1 MNLSVQNIRFSAS
14 KLNAW
19 ILIAI
24 FLSVSIFSSI
34 VYLHYR
40 QRDEMYRISSL
51 LRNIRQERIDIAKGY
66 LFFKLSDSP
75 ESPFRYEQGL
85 AYINQSEFAFEQ
97 KFNLIIKN
105 NYKPYFKSS
114 DLTILNEYKN
124 NLNLFR
130 QLAVQRQIDRKAKI
144 SLRLIYY
151 DLEKQAQLID
161 SLLESNINTIS
172 QRYNSIFLLILV
184 GSACFMAFI
193 CSIIIYMVHI
203 KRKTDK
209 ALNYSET
216 MYRNLFTNMLNG
228 MVYHQVIMEKG
239 KPVDLKFI
247 SVNKSFEQLTG
258 LKDVEGKRMSE
269 VVPNIWN
276 TDRKLL
282 DIFSK
287 VALTGVSETCEIYI
301 NALHSWLYF
310 SIYSFKQGYVN
321 LIFDV
326 ITDRKEAEIKL
337 KQKNEEIEA
346 QNEEYRQI
354 NEELLFAKEK
364 AEESDKL
371 KTAFLCNMSHEIR
384 TPMNA
389 IVGFSDF
396 LTDPDTPIDKK
407 ETFATIIKERSFDL
421 LGIIEDILDVSKI
434 EVGQLKIA
442 VAPTTVSEIV
452 NPLFL
457 FYKERLQTLK
467 DKTQVELIQNIPEI
481 VLQKQLLTDGQRVKQ
496 ILSNFLDNALK
507 FTSAGKIEFGC
518 KEDKEQNLIFYVSD
532 SGIGIPEDKQQI
544 IFNRF
549 RQAEEFQTSRKFGGS
564 GLGLS
569 ICKGLA
575 NLLNGKIWLESK
587 VGEGSIFYF
596 LLPYDQIILPK
607 INKTNDNADVYN
619 SAYKGTVLIVE
630 DDLFNCYYLEELFKQ
645 MGIQTITANSGS
657 EALDIFRKNKNL
669 DLIMMDIRL
678 PDMNGMEATRIIKRE
693 SPSITIIAQTAYA
706 ASADRTECLEAGCDD
721 FISKPLSRN
730 RLSEIVS
737 KYLKPKASEV

>member
-1 MNLSVQNIRFSAS
+1 MNHSAHNIRFSAS
-14 KLNAW
+14 KLNIW
-19 ILIAI
+19 IFIAV
-24 FLSVSIFSSI
+24 FLSVSVFSSI

-40 QRDEMYRISSL
+40 QRDEIQRISLL
-51 LRNIRQERIDIAKGY
+51 LRNLRQERIDLAKGY

-75 ESPFRYEQGL
+75 GSPFRFEEGL
-85 AYINQSEFAFEQ
+85 AYIKQSEFAFEQ
-97 KFNLIIKN
+97 NFNLILKN
-105 NYKPYFKSS
+105 NYKSYFSAS
-114 DLTILNEYKN
+114 GLTIINEYKK

-130 QLAVQRQIDRKAKI
+130 QLAIQKQINREAKI
-144 SLRLIYY
+144 SLRVIYY
-151 DLEKQAQLID
+151 NLEKQAQLID

-172 QRYNSIFLLILV
+172 QRYNFIFLLILV
-184 GSACFMAFI
+184 GSACFMSFI
-193 CSIIIYMVHI
+193 CFIIIYIVHI

-209 ALNYSET
+209 ALNYSEK
-216 MYRNLFTNMLNG
+216 MYQNLFTNMLNG
-228 MVYHQVIMEKG
+228 MIYQQIIMEKDE
-239 KPVDLKFI
+239 PVDLKFI
-247 SVNKSFEQLTG
+247 SVNKSFERLTG
-258 LKDVEGKRMSE
+258 LKNVEGRRMSE
-269 VVPNIWN
+269 IIPGVWATDKEFLNIC
-276 TDRKLL
+276 
-282 DIFSK
+282 SK
-287 VALTGVSETCEIYI
+287 VALTGVSETCEMYI
-301 NALHSWLYF
+301 HALQSWLYF
-310 SIYSFKQGYVN
+310 SVYSFKRGYVN

-326 ITDRKEAEIKL
+326 ITDRKEAEINL

-434 EVGQLKIA
+434 EVGQLKIVA
-442 VAPTTVSEIV
+442 APTTVSEIV

-457 FYKERLQTLK
+457 FYKERQQTLK
-467 DKTQVELIQNIPEI
+467 DKTQVKLIQNIPEI
-481 VLQKQLLTDGQRVKQ
+481 VLHRQLLTDEQRVKQ
-496 ILSNFLDNALK
+496 ILSNLLDNAIK
-507 FTSAGKIEFGC
+507 FTSTGKIELGC
-518 KEDKEQNLIFYVSD
+518 KEDKEKNLIFYVRD

-575 NLLNGKIWLESK
+575 DLLNGKIWLESK

-596 LLPYDQIILPK
+596 LLPFDQAILPEY
-607 INKTNDNADVYN
+607 NETNTNFDIQKSGYTGKA
-619 SAYKGTVLIVE
+619 LIVE

-645 MGIQTITANSGS
+645 MGIQTITANNGS
-657 EALDIFRKNKNL
+657 EAMKKFRESKNL
-669 DLIMMDIRL
+669 DLILMDIRL
-678 PDMNGMEATRIIKRE
+678 PDINGLELTKIIKRE
-693 SPSITIIAQTAYA
+693 NPSITVIAQTAYA
-706 ASADRTECLEAGCDD
+706 ASLDRTECLKAGCDD
-721 FISKPLSRN
+721 FISKPLSKN
-730 RLSEIVS
+730 RLIEIVS